1 MERHKQ
7 IMIKQRFIKTF
18 LVYLLLTFSA
28 FSFAQKAPSF
38 ELPSD
43 GKTINLQKLKGK
55 VVYLDFWASW
65 CVPCRKSFPWMNDIH
80 ARYNS
85 KDFTIVAVNLDS
97 SKSDALKFLKN
108 LPAKFDIAYDPD
120 GVVASKYKLKVM
132 PSSYLIDRNGA
143 LVFAHKGYR
152 EDDSNEIE
160 KKIQKLINSK

>member
-1 MERHKQ
+1 
-7 IMIKQRFIKTF
+7 MIKHKLIRN
-18 LVYLLLTFSA
+18 FSVCLSLI
-28 FSFAQKAPSF
+28 FSTAAIAQDAPLF
-38 ELPSD
+38 ELPGD
-43 GKTINLQKLKGK
+43 NKTINLQNLKGK

-65 CVPCRKSFPWMNDIH
+65 CVPCRKSFPWMNEMH
-80 ARYNS
+80 SRYGS
-85 KDFTIVAVNLDS
+85 KDFTIVAINLDA

-120 GVVASKYKLKVM
+120 GTVASKYKLKVM
-132 PSSYLIDRNGA
+132 PSSYLIDKSGA